1 MTHDIDEAL
10 LLATRIVLLN
20 QGRIEQM
27 GTPLE
32 LLQQPAN
39 DFVAEF
45 LGRDNLGLQLLALR
59 SIEHHIKPI
68 EGLAPTHCIALSA
81 TVREAI
87 SLMAAHQ
94 VAALRVADQS
104 GQVIGM
110 VNANDCLESKHA

>member
-1 MTHDIDEAL
+1 VTHDIDEAL

-59 SIEHHIKPI
+59 SIELHIKPI
-68 EGLAPTHCIALSA
+68 EGLAPTHCMPIQLQCEKQFRSWQR
-81 TVREAI
+81 TKLLPCV
-87 SLMAAHQ
+87 
-94 VAALRVADQS
+94 
-104 GQVIGM
+104 
-110 VNANDCLESKHA
+110 

>member
-1 MTHDIDEAL
+1 
-10 LLATRIVLLN
+10 
-20 QGRIEQM
+20 
-27 GTPLE
+27 
-32 LLQQPAN
+32 
-39 DFVAEF
+39 
-45 LGRDNLGLQLLALR
+45 LLALR
-59 SIEHHIKPI
+59 SIGHHIKPI
-68 EGLAPTHCIALSA
+68 EGLAPTHCIANSA